1 MEGDLDWA
9 RASAGGD
16 ITISHLAHIKSS
28 RGAGDCFLPRVN
40 NSPVPQ
46 SATAYPLGQR
56 RNSHSK
62 FSIERKTKP
71 EYIAA
76 TTHQPKPDD
85 YRIIATPIALPSTD
99 ALSQQRFR
107 ALFRPHFI
115 AYHLRLLCAQG
126 THASPHLS
134 HPPETVLPAF
144 ASRAFKHAVSLE
156 ATARCISAS
165 QTGLLSRVYL

>member
-28 RGAGDCFLPRVN
+28 RGAGDCLLPRVN
-40 NSPVPQ
+40 NSPVSQ
-46 SATAYPLGQR
+46 SATAYPLR
-56 RNSHSK
+56 KRHNSHSK
-62 FSIERKTKP
+62 FSTERKTRP

-76 TTHQPKPDD
+76 TTHQPDD
-85 YRIIATPIALPSTD
+85 YRIIATPIALSSTT

-115 AYHLRLLCAQG
+115 AHHIRLLCAQG
-126 THASPHLS
+126 TYASTPPLS
-134 HPPETVLPAF
+134 PTGDRSPGFRLP
-144 ASRAFKHAVSLE
+144 RL
-156 ATARCISAS
+156 
-165 QTGLLSRVYL
+165 